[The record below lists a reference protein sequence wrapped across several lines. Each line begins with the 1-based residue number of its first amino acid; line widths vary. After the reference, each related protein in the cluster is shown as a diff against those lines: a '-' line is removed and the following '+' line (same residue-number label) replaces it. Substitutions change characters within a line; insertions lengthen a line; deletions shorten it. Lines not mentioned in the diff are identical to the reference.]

1 VFVFSWELVSKAVDD
16 QLVKLTGCRDK
27 WKEYKKHRTEVAN
40 QVADIEELVRSLSAA
55 AANDRIE
62 HLQDVDKIC
71 VCIMSCS

>member
-1 VFVFSWELVSKAVDD
+1 MFVFSWELVSKAVDD
-16 QLVKLTGCRDK
+16 QLVKLTGCHDK
-27 WKEYKKHRTEVAN
+27 WKEYEKHRSEVSN

-55 AANDRIE
+55 AANNRTE